1 MEAIVE
7 ARRQFLYMLQECMI
21 PAITQTFVDYWQ
33 ESPAW
38 NKTPTFRTK
47 MLEISEWSDSIVDSK
62 TQELKNCCDNFD
74 KLIEASIVSL
84 VRIMTSVKT
93 KSTGRL
99 KLTMPTCEEFVRKVY
114 KLSATEVLKSKNIME
129 DEDTRDEKVGEKI
142 SRSIDNVIMSYVP
155 IKTIVNTDVESDQ
168 EEEPEEVEPEEKS
181 IALGPPEEEE
191 EEEDG
196 DLLLKN

>member
-21 PAITQTFVDYWQ
+21 PAITQTFVEYWH

-38 NKTPTFRTK
+38 NKSPTFRTK

-114 KLSATEVLKSKNIME
+114 KVSATEVLKTKNIME
-129 DEDTRDEKVGEKI
+129 DEDTRDEKIGEKI

-155 IKTIVNTDVESDQ
+155 IKTIVNTDVES
-168 EEEPEEVEPEEKS
+168 EEELEEVQEPPEEEKS
-181 IALGPPEEEE
+181 ISLGPPEE

>member
-21 PAITQTFVDYWQ
+21 PGITQTFVEYWH

-129 DEDTRDEKVGEKI
+129 DEDTRDEKIGEKI

-168 EEEPEEVEPEEKS
+168 EEEEEEEPAEEKS
-181 IALGPPEEEE
+181 IPLGPPEEE